1 MTAETPVLKMR
12 LAILTIATAAAF
24 AVATVHAQTQQPTVA
39 GLWEKRD
46 EQKQIVGW
54 FLFVEHNGT
63 YEGAIAKLFPR
74 PGDAQNP
81 VCTHCTDDRKNM
93 PILGLSFVRDMK
105 RSCLKYEGG
114 TILDPR
120 DGKIYRAMM
129 TLSPDGRTLTLRGY
143 LGIPLL
149 GMDEVWHRLPDSN
162 INQLDRSVLAKY
174 MPERVQGT
182 KGRGKGS
189 K

>member
-1 MTAETPVLKMR
+1 
-12 LAILTIATAAAF
+12 
-24 AVATVHAQTQQPTVA
+24 
-39 GLWEKRD
+39 
-46 EQKQIVGW
+46 
-54 FLFVEHNGT
+54 
-63 YEGAIAKLFPR
+63 
-74 PGDAQNP
+74 
-81 VCTHCTDDRKNM
+81 
-93 PILGLSFVRDMK
+93 
-105 RSCLKYEGG
+105 LKYEGG

-174 MPERVQGT
+174 MPERVQGA